1 MFYTGLRVTNRGLN
15 ARNEPSALQLGN
27 FVAPTRLVG
36 LWGLSRWGRLRI
48 DLAFPIV
55 SKIENVRAN
64 SQRKYLLQE
73 PSTLSPYGRTDIIF
87 HVIGLITFPSPS
99 TEVGLDVG

>member
-1 MFYTGLRVTNRGLN
+1 MFYTGLRVTSCGLN
-15 ARNEPSALQLGN
+15 AKNEPSVLQLGN

-48 DLAFPIV
+48 DLAFTIV
-55 SKIENVRAN
+55 NKVENVRID
-64 SQRKYLLQE
+64 SRGKYLLQE